1 MTGTTKMTISREHA
15 QTALSMLNCS
25 HPDGSVS
32 ESPQECACAP
42 RPRQRAD
49 AKVIKQ
55 AIDRLEELAEEVAKV
70 EYMLAD
76 VNFSFGKLEV

>member
-1 MTGTTKMTISREHA
+1 MTDNEMTIREHA

-32 ESPQECACAP
+32 ELAGVLARLDPDS
-42 RPRQRAD
+42 AD